1 MVKGMHIAAELR
13 RGGLVIVNFHQCGGF
28 FLFD

>member
-13 RGGLVIVNFHQCGGF
+13 RGGLVIVNFHQCGGCF
-28 FLFD
+28 FI